1 MALKLN
7 AEFMLSNNKCILSMK
22 YLVLSIT
29 KRMLDTNYKTY
40 IGKCILSSKNFGH
53 IILHPLDTVLTN
65 KQLRGHAQ
73 I

>member
-29 KRMLDTNYKTY
+29 KRMLDTNHKTY

-65 KQLRGHAQ
+65 KHLRGHAQ

>member
-1 MALKLN
+1 
-7 AEFMLSNNKCILSMK
+7 MK

-29 KRMLDTNYKTY
+29 KRMLDTNHKTY

-65 KQLRGHAQ
+65 KHLRGHAQ